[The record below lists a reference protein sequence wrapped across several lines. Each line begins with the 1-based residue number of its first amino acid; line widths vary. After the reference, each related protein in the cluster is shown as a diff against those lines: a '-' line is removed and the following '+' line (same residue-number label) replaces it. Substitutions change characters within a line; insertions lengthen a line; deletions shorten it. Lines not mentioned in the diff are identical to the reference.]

1 MIRKL
6 VFILVL
12 FISLPAFAEDNQTP
26 IAASQEG
33 CVPPDGG
40 ICLTKEQRDAIKQGI
55 LELDEIHNSQAII
68 TTDDSITII
77 QDWNGRVYVNGGDK
91 NPIRLKLKI
100 GKTIERDLSM
110 VLPTQVHYRPE
121 PPDPMFR
128 LRIRAQVGIL
138 IPQMIQTFDGDKRR
152 FWDSGLGWDFF
163 HLDDFNVALYTGVN
177 SLGGGIGY
185 DLTRNFGLYGGYA
198 FVYSGLQSSI
208 ITTIYFSFN

>member
-138 IPQMIQTFDGDKRR
+138 IPQMIQTLDGDKTEP
-152 FWDSGLGWDFF
+152 FIDGGIGWDLF
-163 HLDDFNVALYTGVN
+163 HIKTVNLAVYTGVR
-177 SLGGGIGY
+177 SLGINIGL
-185 DLTRNFGLYGGYA
+185 DLTKNFGIFTGPIMIYQ
-198 FVYSGLQSSI
+198 SLQLSV
-208 ITTIYFSFN
+208 ITGMYFSF

>member
-1 MIRKL
+1 
-6 VFILVL
+6 
-12 FISLPAFAEDNQTP
+12 
-26 IAASQEG
+26 
-33 CVPPDGG
+33 
-40 ICLTKEQRDAIKQGI
+40 
-55 LELDEIHNSQAII
+55 
-68 TTDDSITII
+68 
-77 QDWNGRVYVNGGDK
+77 
-91 NPIRLKLKI
+91 
-100 GKTIERDLSM
+100 
-110 VLPTQVHYRPE
+110 
-121 PPDPMFR
+121 MFR